1 MSLSTEE
8 LAAISSQVASAM
20 KAAAPAAAPIS
31 FATTAPGPGML
42 PAGSFG
48 APAPAAAPMWPAGA
62 MPSAQ
67 PTPTGIAVKLTVSLP
82 DGSEAPV
89 DLTFGPEY
97 ANPAALQSL
106 LSHLVASG
114 WPVKTYRPRQQFGGG
129 GWGGGNGGGGGYNG
143 GNRFGRRF

>member
-1 MSLSTEE
+1 MTPDE
-8 LAAISSQVASAM
+8 LAAITSQVATAM
-20 KAAAPAAAPIS
+20 KAAAPATTPIT
-31 FATTAPGPGML
+31 FQPAVPPMQ
-42 PAGSFG
+42 PAGSF
-48 APAPAAAPMWPAGA
+48 AQAPAAAPMWPAGA
-62 MPSAQ
+62 MPSAH
-67 PTPTGIAVKLTVSLP
+67 PMPTGIAVKLTVSLP

-106 LSHLVASG
+106 LATLVATG

-129 GWGGGNGGGGGYNG
+129 WGGGNGGGGGFNG